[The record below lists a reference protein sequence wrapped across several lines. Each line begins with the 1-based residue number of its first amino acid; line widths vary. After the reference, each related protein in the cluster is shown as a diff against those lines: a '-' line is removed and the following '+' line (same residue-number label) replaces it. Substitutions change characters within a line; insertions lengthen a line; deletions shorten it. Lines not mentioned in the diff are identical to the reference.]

1 MTTTS
6 TAPIPSNPSGNISP
20 RPRGF
25 AYYIIDIILN
35 LAIIAGVVFV
45 VRTFVVSPFQI
56 DGNSMVDTLENRQ
69 YIVINKFRYLFRK
82 PSRGEVVVFRP
93 PVAEEKYYVKRVIGI
108 PGDTVV
114 IRDGLV
120 FIRDPLTKK
129 NMKLEEPYLNEHN
142 AGKTYKAPVNGGDT
156 SEVVFN
162 VPEGQY
168 FLLGDNR
175 QGSQDSRSFAASSH
189 NATSFVPRSNIKG
202 SVWFVALPIS
212 KIHALEPA
220 VYSNIK

>member
-1 MTTTS
+1 MTTNS
-6 TAPIPSNPSGNISP
+6 VPPIPSNSSAHPSP
-20 RPRGF
+20 RPRGI
-25 AYYIIDIILN
+25 AYYVIDIILN

-56 DGNSMVDTLENRQ
+56 DGSSMVDTLENRQ
-69 YIVINKFRYLFRK
+69 YIVINKFRYLFRT

-93 PVAEEKYYVKRVIGI
+93 PVAEDKYYVKRVIGI

-114 IRDGLV
+114 IRKGLV
-120 FIRDPLTKK
+120 FFRDPIAKK
-129 NMKLEEPYLNEHN
+129 DIQIEEPYLNKHN

-156 SEVVFN
+156 SEVIFV

-168 FLLGDNR
+168 FLMGDNR
-175 QGSQDSRSFAASSH
+175 QGSQDSRSFAISSSH
-189 NATSFVPRSNIKG
+189 ASAFVPRKNING